1 MHGPYRIEAYAIAS
15 ADGHL
20 AASDGLMPNSLKI
33 EEDQRFFEDSLEQ
46 IAIVVVHG
54 RMSYE
59 GQANSRAASG
69 LS

>member
-33 EEDQRFFEDSLEQ
+33 DEDQRFFRNSPNRCD
-46 IAIVVVHG
+46 VVVHG

-59 GQANSRAASG
+59 GQANCCAASA
-69 LS
+69 SS